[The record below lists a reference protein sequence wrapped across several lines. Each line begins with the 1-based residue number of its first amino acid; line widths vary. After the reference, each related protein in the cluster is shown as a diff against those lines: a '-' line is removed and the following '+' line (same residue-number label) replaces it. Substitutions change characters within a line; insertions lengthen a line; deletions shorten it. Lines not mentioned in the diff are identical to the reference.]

1 MCYVH
6 FIVKMVECV
15 RLQLYEVIQ
24 AMSWRRAWHV
34 RFDAMHRKS
43 MKSIDDKY
51 LACHCSCHDALC
63 YQ

>member
-24 AMSWRRAWHV
+24 AMSWRRMACQV
-34 RFDAMHRKS
+34 R
-43 MKSIDDKY
+43 
-51 LACHCSCHDALC
+51 CHA
-63 YQ
+63 QEVNEVN